1 MIGVDRMIRR
11 VAENEYYIYVYYN
24 MGFKTKKEALE
35 KLIGYIYDS
44 NFTSKSIKID
54 DGNSFHD
61 GTNTKIVTQ
70 IDDMENFTRKYSGF
84 KTVSF
89 LAEYHG
95 TPFALML
102 DLATLEFRLSC
113 IKDYMVSLDEIE
125 QQLNLL
131 RMEEGETY

>member
-1 MIGVDRMIRR
+1 MIRR

>member
-1 MIGVDRMIRR
+1 MRRR
-11 VAENEYYIYVYYN
+11 VEENEYYIYVYYN
-24 MGFKTKKEALE
+24 MGFKTKKEALS

-61 GTNTKIVTQ
+61 GTNTEIVTQ
-70 IDDMENFTRKYSGF
+70 IDDMENFTQKCSGF

-89 LAEYHG
+89 LAEYYG
-95 TPFALML
+95 MPFALML

-131 RMEEGETY
+131 RMEEGETF

>member
-1 MIGVDRMIRR
+1 MRRR
-11 VAENEYYIYVYYN
+11 VEENEYDIYVYYN

-61 GTNTKIVTQ
+61 GTNTEIVTQ
-70 IDDMENFTRKYSGF
+70 IDDMENFTQKCSGF

-89 LAEYHG
+89 LAEYYG
-95 TPFALML
+95 MPFALML

-131 RMEEGETY
+131 IIEEGETF

>member
-1 MIGVDRMIRR
+1 MRRR
-11 VAENEYYIYVYYN
+11 VEENEYYIYVYYN

-61 GTNTKIVTQ
+61 GTNTEIVTQ
-70 IDDMENFTRKYSGF
+70 IDDMENFTQKCSGF

-89 LAEYHG
+89 LAEYYG
-95 TPFALML
+95 MPFALML
-102 DLATLEFRLSC
+102 DLPTLEFRLSC

-131 RMEEGETY
+131 RMEEGETF